1 MAQLHDRQ
9 QLVSIWNRIA
19 GQHDLALKTLPSRL
33 AAACGT
39 EGVSVSASEA
49 ETLIHSLQ
57 LRSTPTSGQGRLLL
71 TILAGDQQ
79 LRCAEAYGLLAQASP
94 DGVTVEL
101 LQKLLQIF
109 ALEPSQANA
118 MAVAIDR
125 DGGGLV
131 SRNDFL
137 AFLPEGFSRHPRS
150 YHASHT
156 GYRLSAA
163 PPTPPAPG
171 SRVPKPAATPAAA
184 AAPAARPAQPSAS
197 PGGGTSPLQLQI
209 GLFRLLQGAA
219 YRSFRASYSANSETH
234 LRAYDLPYT
243 IENFGRFVE
252 AAVDLYSALG
262 VVDADARQP
271 LEDLRHS
278 VQTALA
284 ELHQRME
291 AWPTLEISDAMR
303 DAEAAIESELE
314 LLDHEHQLFA
324 ALVELLLVAGLQGH
338 DPLQLSPEDLHHHE
352 LNRLRH
358 LEEHRELSD
367 HRHTRSRKSG
377 SQRPFLDTW
386 QRVIVDEGDTRYA
399 GAIMPTRYWYED
411 FMPKLLRACSV
422 RSAADIAAL
431 EAETEADLDA
441 WFIAAREAG
450 EFDRYAPALREHF
463 LECPHRVKQELRLAW
478 RLTRHYLNG
487 VQKRREREEF
497 GRGDGYICEYVAF
510 LDVYLGRSDIAD
522 SEMRLS
528 FPYYLG
534 PATWRLLHTS
544 AELIA
549 QRPDAEQ
556 GHLVTLFK
564 RFFAAMATMY
574 PCPYC
579 RFHLNRYVVRNK
591 EVHLYPIEYLLLGP
605 NDSEQPQIEVTVDQK
620 LSVIHDGASL
630 RLFVWK
636 LHNTVSASIA
646 RSEPWFHRDD
656 HAHYTTRY
664 WPSLDSE
671 LARAQALAQEAI
683 ETDRISRIYGVLK
696 HAAHLGVLRDELQL
710 ALHRPGSEELRQVWE
725 RAEAIVEAAEQAV
738 LSSQFLQQSY
748 HYNPALELEDP
759 HFTPEE
765 EALARSG
772 FFVET

>member
-9 QLVSIWNRIA
+9 QLVTIWNRIA
-19 GQHDLALKTLPSRL
+19 GQDDTGLNNLAERL
-33 AAACGT
+33 SAACAA
-39 EGVSVSASEA
+39 EGVTVSTSEA
-49 ETLIHSLQ
+49 ETLIRSLH
-57 LRSTPTSGQGRLLL
+57 LREMPSGGRGRLLL
-71 TILAGDQQ
+71 TALAGDQR

-94 DGVTVEL
+94 SGVSVAL
-101 LQKLLQIF
+101 LKQLLQIF
-109 ALEPSQANA
+109 ELDPAEAEA

-125 DGGGLV
+125 DGGGEI
-131 SRNDFL
+131 SRDDFL
-137 AFLPEGFSRHPRS
+137 AFLPESFSRHPRS

-156 GYRLSAA
+156 GYRVGAA
-163 PPTPPAPG
+163 DAPSSSRAPGPASPAPG
-171 SRVPKPAATPAAA
+171 AGSA
-184 AAPAARPAQPSAS
+184 PSANPS
-197 PGGGTSPLQLQI
+197 SGGTSPLQLQI

-243 IENFGRFVE
+243 IENFGRFVD
-252 AAVDLYSALG
+252 AAVSFYSALG

-271 LEDLRHS
+271 LEDLRTS
-278 VQTALA
+278 AQTALA

-291 AWPTLEISDAMR
+291 SWPTLELSDAMR
-303 DAEAAIESELE
+303 EAEGRIESELE
-314 LLDHEHQLFA
+314 VLDHEHQLFA

-338 DPLQLSPEDLHHHE
+338 DPLQLSAEDLHHHE

-358 LEEHRELSD
+358 LDDHRELSD
-367 HRHTRSRKSG
+367 HRHQPAAATE
-377 SQRPFLDTW
+377 SQRPYLDTW
-386 QRVIVDEGDTRYA
+386 QRVIVDESDTRYA

-422 RSAADIAAL
+422 RTAADIAAL
-431 EAETEADLDA
+431 DAETEADLDA
-441 WFIAAREAG
+441 WFVAAREAG

-463 LECPHRVKQELRLAW
+463 LSCSLSVKQELRLAW

-544 AELIA
+544 AERIA
-549 QRPDAEQ
+549 ERPEAEQ
-556 GHLVTLFK
+556 GPLVELFK
-564 RFFAAMATMY
+564 QFFAALATMY

-605 NDSEQPQIEVTVDQK
+605 RDSEQPQIEVTVDQK

-671 LARAQALAQEAI
+671 LARAQAMAQEAI
-683 ETDRISRIYGVLK
+683 ETERISRIYGVLK

-710 ALHRPGSEELRQVWE
+710 ALHRPGSDELRRVWH

-738 LSSQFLQQSY
+738 LSSRFLQQSY

-772 FFVET
+772 LFVEV

>member
-9 QLVSIWNRIA
+9 QLVTIWNRIA
-19 GQHDLALKTLPSRL
+19 GQNDTGLNNLAVRL
-33 AAACGT
+33 VAACAA
-39 EGVSVSASEA
+39 EGVSVNTGEV
-49 ETLIHSLQ
+49 ETLIHSLH
-57 LRSTPTSGQGRLLL
+57 LRTMPSRGQGRLLL
-71 TILAGDQQ
+71 TALAGDQS

-94 DGVTVEL
+94 TGVSVEL
-101 LQKLLQIF
+101 LQNLLQIF
-109 ALEPSQANA
+109 ELDPAEAHE

-125 DGGGLV
+125 DGGGEI

-137 AFLPEGFSRHPRS
+137 AFLPETFSRHPRS

-156 GYRLSAA
+156 GYRVGAAKAPSTTSAPRA
-163 PPTPPAPG
+163 GTAAQPPAA
-171 SRVPKPAATPAAA
+171 SNTS
-184 AAPAARPAQPSAS
+184 PSS
-197 PGGGTSPLQLQI
+197 GGTSPLQLQI

-243 IENFGRFVE
+243 IENFGRFVD
-252 AAVDLYSALG
+252 AAVSFYSALG

-271 LEDLRHS
+271 LEDLRTS
-278 VQTALA
+278 VQTALSD
-284 ELHQRME
+284 LHQRME
-291 AWPTLEISDAMR
+291 SWPTLELSDAMR
-303 DAEAAIESELE
+303 EAEGRIESELE
-314 LLDHEHQLFA
+314 VLDHEHQLFA

-338 DPLQLSPEDLHHHE
+338 DPLQLSAEDLHHHE

-358 LEEHRELSD
+358 LDDHRELSD
-367 HRHTRSRKSG
+367 HRHQPAAAADN
-377 SQRPFLDTW
+377 QRPYLDTW
-386 QRVIVDEGDTRYA
+386 QRVIVDESDTRYA

-422 RSAADIAAL
+422 RTAADIAAL
-431 EAETEADLDA
+431 DTETEADLDA
-441 WFIAAREAG
+441 WFVAARDAG

-463 LECPHRVKQELRLAW
+463 LECPLWVKQELRLAW
-478 RLTRHYLNG
+478 RLSRHYLNG

-549 QRPDAEQ
+549 DRPEDEQ
-556 GHLVTLFK
+556 GPLVELFK
-564 RFFAAMATMY
+564 QFFAALATMY

-605 NDSEQPQIEVTVDQK
+605 RDSDQPQIEVTVDQK

-671 LARAQALAQEAI
+671 LARAQAMAQEAI
-683 ETDRISRIYGVLK
+683 ETERISRIYGVLK

-710 ALHRPGSEELRQVWE
+710 ALHRPGSEELRQVWH

-738 LSSQFLQQSY
+738 LSSRFLQQSY

-772 FFVET
+772 FFVEV

>member
-19 GQHDLALKTLPSRL
+19 GQDGTGIHNLATRL
-33 AAACGT
+33 TSACSA
-39 EGVSVSASEA
+39 EGINVSEAEA

-57 LRSTPTSGQGRLLL
+57 LRSMPSDGQGRLLL
-71 TILAGDQQ
+71 TALAGDQT
-79 LRCAEAYGLLAQASP
+79 LRCAESYGVLAQACP
-94 DGVTVEL
+94 DGVTVAVV
-101 LQKLLQIF
+101 QKLLQIF
-109 ALEPSQANA
+109 ALEPSQAQEI
-118 MAVAIDR
+118 AVMIDR

-131 SRNDFL
+131 SREDFL
-137 AFLPEGFSRHPRS
+137 AFLPDHFCRHPRS

-156 GYRLSAA
+156 GYRL
-163 PPTPPAPG
+163 G
-171 SRVPKPAATPAAA
+171 GA
-184 AAPAARPAQPSAS
+184 AAPTVARSPEPSAPEVS
-197 PGGGTSPLQLQI
+197 SATASRATPPPAASTAFGGGTSPIQLQI

-271 LEDLRHS
+271 LDDLRSS
-278 VQTALA
+278 VQTAVA
-284 ELHQRME
+284 DLHQRME
-291 AWPTLEISDAMR
+291 SWPTLELSDAMR
-303 DAEAAIESELE
+303 DAEGQIESELE
-314 LLDHEHQLFA
+314 VLDHEHQLFA
-324 ALVELLLVAGLQGH
+324 ALVEVLLVAGLQGH
-338 DPLQLSPEDLHHHE
+338 DPLQLSAEDLHHHE
-352 LNRLRH
+352 LSRLRH
-358 LEEHRELSD
+358 LEDHRELSD
-367 HRHTRSRKSG
+367 HRHTPAG
-377 SQRPFLDTW
+377 GDSQRPFLETW
-386 QRVIVDEGDTRYA
+386 QRVIVDESDTRYA

-431 EAETEADLDA
+431 DAETEADLDA
-441 WFIAAREAG
+441 WFIATRDAG
-450 EFDRYAPALREHF
+450 EFDRYAPAMRQHF
-463 LECPHRVKQELRLAW
+463 LECPRWVKQELRLAW

-549 QRPDAEQ
+549 ERPDAEQ
-556 GHLVTLFK
+556 GHLVDLFK
-564 RFFAAMATMY
+564 RFFGAMATMY

-605 NDSEQPQIEVTVDQK
+605 QDSEQPHIEVTVDQK

-671 LARAQALAQEAI
+671 LARAQALAQQAI

-710 ALHRPGSEELRQVWE
+710 ALHRPGSDELRQVWE
-725 RAEAIVEAAEQAV
+725 RAEAIVAAAEQAV
-738 LSSQFLQQSY
+738 LSSRFLQQSY
-748 HYNPALELEDP
+748 HYNPSLELEDP

>member
-1 MAQLHDRQ
+1 MAELQDRQ
-9 QLVSIWNRIA
+9 QLIAIWNDVA
-19 GQHDLALKTLPSRL
+19 APGDSGTADLASRISTACRAKGVAIGEGEVSTLLQSLRINRLPSPGL
-33 AAACGT
+33 
-39 EGVSVSASEA
+39 
-49 ETLIHSLQ
+49 
-57 LRSTPTSGQGRLLL
+57 GRLLL
-71 TILAGDQQ
+71 TVLAGDQR
-79 LRCAEAYGLLAQASP
+79 LRCAEAYGVLAQACP
-94 DGVTVEL
+94 AGVTVEQ
-101 LQKLLQIF
+101 LQRLLQIF
-109 ALEPSQANA
+109 DLSDNEAQA
-118 MAVAIDR
+118 MAVGIDR
-125 DGGGLV
+125 DGGGLI
-131 SRNDFL
+131 SRDDFL
-137 AFLPEGFSRHPRS
+137 AFLPDSFTRHPRS

-156 GYRLSAA
+156 GYRQTSS
-163 PPTPPAPG
+163 TPPPAEPA
-171 SRVPKPAATPAAA
+171 KPDTTE
-184 AAPAARPAQPSAS
+184 PAQNQATSTQTTRS
-197 PGGGTSPLQLQI
+197 GGGTSPLQLQI

-243 IENFGRFVE
+243 IENFGSFIN
-252 AAVDLYSALG
+252 AAVDFYSALD

-271 LEDLRHS
+271 LEALRSS
-278 VQTALA
+278 VNTALDQLHGRMQHWD
-284 ELHQRME
+284 ELE
-291 AWPTLEISDAMR
+291 LSDAMR
-303 DAEAAIESELE
+303 EAEAELEAELSEL
-314 LLDHEHQLFA
+314 DQQHQLFA
-324 ALVELLLVAGLQGH
+324 ALVDVLLVAGLQGH
-338 DPLQLSPEDLHHHE
+338 DPLQLSAEDLHHHE

-358 LEEHRELSD
+358 LEDHRELSG
-367 HRHTRSRKSG
+367 HRHTAATSD
-377 SQRPFLDTW
+377 SQRPFLETW
-386 QRVIVDEGDTRYA
+386 QRVIVDDSDTRYA

-422 RSAADIAAL
+422 RSAGDITAL
-431 EAETEADLDA
+431 EHESEADLDA
-441 WFIAAREAG
+441 WFIAARDAG

-463 LECPHRVKQELRLAW
+463 LGCPLWVKQELRLAW

-534 PATWRLLHTS
+534 PATWRFLHTS

-549 QRPDAEQ
+549 ARSEAEQ
-556 GHLVTLFK
+556 PRLVELFK
-564 RFFAAMATMY
+564 RFFAALATMY

-605 NDSEQPQIEVTVDQK
+605 KGSDQPHIEVTVDQK

-630 RLFVWK
+630 RLFLWK

-646 RSEPWFHRDD
+646 RTEPWFHKDD
-656 HAHYTTRY
+656 QAHYTTRY

-671 LARAQALAQEAI
+671 LARAQALAQQAI
-683 ETDRISRIYGVLK
+683 ETDRVRRIYGVLK

-710 ALHRPGSEELRQVWE
+710 ALQRPGSEELRQVWQ
-725 RAEAIVEAAEQAV
+725 RAEAIVEAAEGAV
-738 LSSQFLQQSY
+738 ISSHFLQQSY

-772 FFVET
+772 YFVET

>member
-9 QLVSIWNRIA
+9 QLVTIWNRIA
-19 GQHDLALKTLPSRL
+19 GQNDTGLNNLAVRL
-33 AAACGT
+33 VAACAA
-39 EGVSVSASEA
+39 EGVSVNTGEV
-49 ETLIHSLQ
+49 ETLIHSLH
-57 LRSTPTSGQGRLLL
+57 LRTMPSSGQGRLLL
-71 TILAGDQQ
+71 TALAGDQS

-94 DGVTVEL
+94 TGVSVEL
-101 LQKLLQIF
+101 LQNLLQIF
-109 ALEPSQANA
+109 ELDPAEAHE

-125 DGGGLV
+125 DGGGAI
-131 SRNDFL
+131 SRDDFL
-137 AFLPEGFSRHPRS
+137 AFLPETFSRHPRS

-156 GYRLSAA
+156 GYRVGAAKAPSTTSAPRA
-163 PPTPPAPG
+163 GTAAQPPAAG
-171 SRVPKPAATPAAA
+171 NTS
-184 AAPAARPAQPSAS
+184 PSS
-197 PGGGTSPLQLQI
+197 GGTSPLQLQI

-243 IENFGRFVE
+243 IENFGRFVD
-252 AAVDLYSALG
+252 AAVSFYSALG

-271 LEDLRHS
+271 LEDLRTS
-278 VQTALA
+278 VQTALSD
-284 ELHQRME
+284 LHQRME
-291 AWPTLEISDAMR
+291 SWPTLELSDAMR
-303 DAEAAIESELE
+303 EAEGRIESELE
-314 LLDHEHQLFA
+314 VLDHEHQLFA

-338 DPLQLSPEDLHHHE
+338 DPLQLSAEDLHHHE

-358 LEEHRELSD
+358 LDDHRELSD
-367 HRHTRSRKSG
+367 HRHQPAAAADN
-377 SQRPFLDTW
+377 QRPYLDTW
-386 QRVIVDEGDTRYA
+386 QRVIVDESDTRYA

-422 RSAADIAAL
+422 RTAADIAAL
-431 EAETEADLDA
+431 DTETEADLDA
-441 WFIAAREAG
+441 WFVAARDAG

-463 LECPHRVKQELRLAW
+463 LECPLWVKQELRLAW
-478 RLTRHYLNG
+478 RLSRHYLNG

-549 QRPDAEQ
+549 DRPEAEQ
-556 GHLVTLFK
+556 GPLVELFK
-564 RFFAAMATMY
+564 QFFAALATMY

-605 NDSEQPQIEVTVDQK
+605 RDSDQPQIEVTVEQK

-671 LARAQALAQEAI
+671 LARAQAMAQEAI
-683 ETDRISRIYGVLK
+683 ETERISRIYGVLK

-710 ALHRPGSEELRQVWE
+710 ALHRPGSEELRQVWH

-738 LSSQFLQQSY
+738 LSSRFLQQSY

-772 FFVET
+772 FFVEV

>member
-9 QLVSIWNRIA
+9 QLVTIWNRIA
-19 GQHDLALKTLPSRL
+19 AQGDTGLNNLAVRL
-33 AAACGT
+33 VAACAA
-39 EGVSVSASEA
+39 EGVSVNTSEV
-49 ETLIHSLQ
+49 ETLIHSLH
-57 LRSTPTSGQGRLLL
+57 LRAMPSSAQGRLLL
-71 TILAGDQQ
+71 TALAGDQG

-94 DGVTVEL
+94 SGVNVEL
-101 LQKLLQIF
+101 LQNLLQIF
-109 ALEPSQANA
+109 ELDPAEAHE

-125 DGGGLV
+125 DGSGEI
-131 SRNDFL
+131 SRDDFL
-137 AFLPEGFSRHPRS
+137 AFLPETFSRHPRS

-156 GYRLSAA
+156 GYRMGAATAPSTTSAPRPGTA
-163 PPTPPAPG
+163 AQPPAAG
-171 SRVPKPAATPAAA
+171 N
-184 AAPAARPAQPSAS
+184 AS
-197 PGGGTSPLQLQI
+197 PSSGGTSPLQLQI

-243 IENFGRFVE
+243 IENFGRFVDT
-252 AAVDLYSALG
+252 AVSFYSALG

-271 LEDLRHS
+271 LEDLRTS
-278 VQTALA
+278 VQTALSA
-284 ELHQRME
+284 LHQRME
-291 AWPTLEISDAMR
+291 SWPTLELSDAMR
-303 DAEAAIESELE
+303 EAEGRIESELE
-314 LLDHEHQLFA
+314 VLDHEHQLFA

-338 DPLQLSPEDLHHHE
+338 NPLQLSAEDLHHHE

-358 LEEHRELSD
+358 LDDHRELSD
-367 HRHTRSRKSG
+367 HRHQPAAATDN
-377 SQRPFLDTW
+377 QLPYLDTW
-386 QRVIVDEGDTRYA
+386 QRVIVDESDTRYA

-422 RSAADIAAL
+422 RTAADIAAL
-431 EAETEADLDA
+431 DAETEADLDA
-441 WFIAAREAG
+441 WFVATRDAG
-450 EFDRYAPALREHF
+450 EFDYYAPALREHF
-463 LECPHRVKQELRLAW
+463 LECPLWVKQELRLAW
-478 RLTRHYLNG
+478 RLSRHYLNG

-549 QRPDAEQ
+549 DRPEAEQ
-556 GHLVTLFK
+556 GPLVELFK
-564 RFFAAMATMY
+564 QFFAALATMY

-605 NDSEQPQIEVTVDQK
+605 RDSEQPQIEVTVDQK

-671 LARAQALAQEAI
+671 LARAQAMAQEAI
-683 ETDRISRIYGVLK
+683 ETERISRIYGVLK

-710 ALHRPGSEELRQVWE
+710 ALHRPGSEELRQVWH

-738 LSSQFLQQSY
+738 LSSRFLQQSY

-772 FFVET
+772 FFVEI

>member
-9 QLVSIWNRIA
+9 QLVTIWNRIA
-19 GQHDLALKTLPSRL
+19 GQDDTGIHNLASRL
-33 AAACGT
+33 ADACAADGI
-39 EGVSVSASEA
+39 SVSAAEA
-49 ETLIHSLQ
+49 ETLIGSLQ
-57 LRSTPTSGQGRLLL
+57 LRAMPASGQGRLLL
-71 TILAGDQQ
+71 TVLAGDQQ
-79 LRCAEAYGLLAQASP
+79 LRCAEAYGLLAQASAE
-94 DGVTVEL
+94 GVTVAL

-109 ALEPSQANA
+109 ELEPSQAEA

-131 SRNDFL
+131 SRDDFL
-137 AFLPEGFSRHPRS
+137 AFLPDHFSRHPRS

-156 GYRLSAA
+156 GYRVGGAQA
-163 PPTPPAPG
+163 PRDSGTPG
-171 SRVPKPAATPAAA
+171 SRAAAQAPAAA
-184 AAPAARPAQPSAS
+184 QPANPSS
-197 PGGGTSPLQLQI
+197 GSGGGSGSGGTSPLQLQI

-278 VQTALA
+278 VQTALS

-291 AWPTLEISDAMR
+291 AWPTLELSDAMR
-303 DAEAAIESELE
+303 EAEAQIESELE
-314 LLDHEHQLFA
+314 SLDHDHQLFA

-358 LEEHRELSD
+358 LEDHRELSD
-367 HRHTRSRKSG
+367 HRHTAAGAGG
-377 SQRPFLDTW
+377 SQRPFVETW
-386 QRVIVDEGDTRYA
+386 QRVIVDESDTRYA

-431 EAETEADLDA
+431 DAETEADLDA
-441 WFIAAREAG
+441 WFIAARDAG

-463 LECPHRVKQELRLAW
+463 LECPHWVKQELRLAW

-510 LDVYLGRSDIAD
+510 LDIYLGRSDIAD

-544 AELIA
+544 AEIIA
-549 QRPDAEQ
+549 QRPAGEQ
-556 GHLVTLFK
+556 GHLVELFK

-605 NDSEQPQIEVTVDQK
+605 QDSAQPQIEVTVEQK

-683 ETDRISRIYGVLK
+683 ETERISRIYGVLK

-710 ALHRPGSEELRQVWE
+710 ALHRPGSDELRQVWE

-738 LSSQFLQQSY
+738 LSSRFLQQSY

-772 FFVET
+772 FYVET

>member
-9 QLVSIWNRIA
+9 QLVTIWNRIA
-19 GQHDLALKTLPSRL
+19 GQDDTGINNLVSRL
-33 AAACGT
+33 AAACAAD
-39 EGVSVSASEA
+39 GVSLCEAEA
-49 ETLIHSLQ
+49 ETLIHSLH
-57 LRSTPTSGQGRLLL
+57 LRAMPSSGQGRLLL
-71 TILAGDQQ
+71 AVLAGDQH

-94 DGVTVEL
+94 EGVTVAL

-109 ALEPSQANA
+109 ELEPSQAEA

-131 SRNDFL
+131 SRDDFL
-137 AFLPEGFSRHPRS
+137 AFLPDSFSRHPRS

-156 GYRLSAA
+156 GYRVSTA
-163 PPTPPAPG
+163 PESRQSTPAPATAPAPTPGRSSPSGKGNG
-171 SRVPKPAATPAAA
+171 S
-184 AAPAARPAQPSAS
+184 
-197 PGGGTSPLQLQI
+197 GNGNGGTSPLQLQI

-243 IENFGRFVE
+243 IENFGRFVD

-278 VQTALA
+278 VQNALSD
-284 ELHQRME
+284 LHGRME
-291 AWPTLEISDAMR
+291 SWPTLELSDAMR
-303 DAEAAIESELE
+303 EAEGEIESELE

-338 DPLQLSPEDLHHHE
+338 DPLQLTPEDLHHHE

-358 LEEHRELSD
+358 LEDHRELSD
-367 HRHTRSRKSG
+367 HRHAAAGGGER
-377 SQRPFLDTW
+377 QRPFLDTW
-386 QRVIVDEGDTRYA
+386 QRVIIDESDTRYA

-431 EAETEADLDA
+431 DAETEADLDA
-441 WFIAAREAG
+441 WFIAARDGG
-450 EFDRYAPALREHF
+450 EFDSYAPALRQHF
-463 LECPHRVKQELRLAW
+463 LACSHEVKQELRLAW

-544 AELIA
+544 AEIIA
-549 QRPDAEQ
+549 DRPEAEQ
-556 GHLVTLFK
+556 GHLVELFK

-671 LARAQALAQEAI
+671 LARAQALAQQAI

-725 RAEAIVEAAEQAV
+725 RAEGIVEAAEQAV
-738 LSSQFLQQSY
+738 LSSRFLQQSY
-748 HYNPALELEDP
+748 HYNPALELDDP